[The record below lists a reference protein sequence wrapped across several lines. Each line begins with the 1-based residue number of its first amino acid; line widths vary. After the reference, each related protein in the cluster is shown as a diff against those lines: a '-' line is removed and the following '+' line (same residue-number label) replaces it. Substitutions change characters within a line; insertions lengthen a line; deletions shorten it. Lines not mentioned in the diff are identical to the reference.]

1 MLYDSDSVS
10 SSFSLFSKLPFDI
23 IREIL
28 LYDTH
33 FVVRNNYKKNRIVF
47 IDKIPKDDYRFF
59 LYSTVPKVY
68 EIGDNNWSVILDTN
82 DHKKYVMGHYLRPSM
97 IWEYRFVI
105 YSKDPHTNMMSTIPD
120 SMIYIPLYHS
130 DFGL

>member
-1 MLYDSDSVS
+1 MFLSVS
-10 SSFSLFSKLPFDI
+10 SSLFSKLPFDL

-33 FVVRNNYKKNRIVF
+33 FVIRNGIYKKRIVF
-47 IDKIPKDDYRFF
+47 IDKIPKHDYRFF
-59 LYSTVPKVY
+59 LYSTVPKVN
-68 EIGDNNWSVILDTN
+68 ELGHNNWSVILDTK
-82 DHKKYVMGHYLRPSM
+82 DHKKYIMGHYLRPSM
-97 IWEYRFVI
+97 IWEYRFVV
-105 YSKDPHTNMMSTIPD
+105 YSKDRHTNMMCTIPD